1 MTILLIVKT
10 HFGGSWVNG
19 CAMRNL
25 LLIHPISYLKE
36 VVEVNTA
43 RLIEALRGCTYSK
56 WWCLMLHG
64 CFFMVKSFYKFLID
78 QRLSCSVIPSL
89 QKNESLREVN
99 LFCWLTWDNRVPTL
113 VNQAKWRCISNL
125 HSLACFAIHIL
136 GQLIICSFIHCSF
149 IERIQIFFFA
159 TNLAI
164 FILKFPQ
171 KLCGNHGDPS
181 YSPTQGNLEFPWY
194 GSFCGTFGQN
204 RMKTFLIKSFNNFCD
219 YLQNCS
225 YFLSVDVCSPLS
237 KESEARKFHLD
248 C

>member
-1 MTILLIVKT
+1 MSFVNKHKFIIKYHHDLCEQAQVIIKYLFYEDALVSWRNVFYLHICFLERDIKSSSCLCVGSMTILLIVKT

-89 QKNESLREVN
+89 
-99 LFCWLTWDNRVPTL
+99 
-113 VNQAKWRCISNL
+113 
-125 HSLACFAIHIL
+125 
-136 GQLIICSFIHCSF
+136 
-149 IERIQIFFFA
+149 
-159 TNLAI
+159 
-164 FILKFPQ
+164 
-171 KLCGNHGDPS
+171 
-181 YSPTQGNLEFPWY
+181 
-194 GSFCGTFGQN
+194 
-204 RMKTFLIKSFNNFCD
+204 
-219 YLQNCS
+219 
-225 YFLSVDVCSPLS
+225 
-237 KESEARKFHLD
+237 
-248 C
+248 